1 MELHDIKELKDDS
14 VIKVVDGIF
23 TFNNVVLL

>member
-23 TFNNVVLL
+23 TFNNIVLL